1 MRNNCF
7 LKVFF
12 IFCIFALEMRN
23 NFQKITA
30 VLLAFLLVFSTF
42 SFAVEKHFCG
52 DYLVDV
58 SYLGNASLCSDTS
71 DDSCDSKVQV
81 KKKNCCKD
89 EVLKVEGQQDI
100 AKNTVEKFSS
110 TNQLRDFV
118 LPFTLSFLLFQEIQ
132 NIVLEEFLYVPPNLV
147 FNFQTHYETYL
158 I

>member
-1 MRNNCF
+1 
-7 LKVFF
+7 
-12 IFCIFALEMRN
+12 MRN

-30 VLLAFLLVFSTF
+30 ILLAFLLVFSTF

-58 SYLGNASLCSDTS
+58 SYLGNASPCSDTPV
-71 DDSCDSKVQV
+71 DSCDSKVQV

-100 AKNTVEKFSS
+100 VKNSLEKLSS
-110 TNQLRDFV
+110 TNQVKDFV
-118 LPFTLSFLLFQEIQ
+118 LSFTVSFLLFQEAQ
-132 NIVLEEFLYVPPNLV
+132 DFAVEDFLYVPPNLI
-147 FNFQTHYETYL
+147 FDFQTHYETYL